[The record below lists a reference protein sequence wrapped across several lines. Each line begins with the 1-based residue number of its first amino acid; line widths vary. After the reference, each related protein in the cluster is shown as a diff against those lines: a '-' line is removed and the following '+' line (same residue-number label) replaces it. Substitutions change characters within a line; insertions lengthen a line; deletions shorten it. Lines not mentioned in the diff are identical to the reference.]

1 MFASAAIARM
11 VARSNPDS
19 ANRCRAAA
27 RITALV
33 SAEDLRMPTSVG
45 QQVLTWRRNARIV
58 DANKRWHSEEGDKMY
73 DTDVL
78 IVGAGPSGLTLAAS
92 LVKKGVAT
100 TVVDRQPAG
109 ANTSRAAVV
118 NARTLEVLEDLDVAR
133 RLVKEG
139 IKAPRF
145 SIRDR
150 ARTLIPIDFSELPTD
165 YPYSLMVPQSTTE
178 KLLLDRLVE
187 LGGSVL
193 RPKTLSS
200 ITQDA
205 DGVTATFDDG
215 DTIRARYAVGAD
227 GIHSTVREQAGIGFE
242 GGAYGESF
250 MLADVRL
257 TGEVP
262 LDEVILFW
270 AKEGLTVVAPLPGD
284 IFRIV
289 APVAD
294 APEEPSALYVQQ
306 ILDSRGPGAGRMVV
320 TDVIWGSRFRI
331 HHRVADT
338 YRTGRL
344 LLSGDA
350 AHVHSPAGG
359 QGMNLG
365 IQDAVALADALA
377 GVLGGAPESTLD
389 DYSAARRPIAQQV
402 VEMTDRLTR
411 LATLPR
417 AARPVRNAAIG
428 MAGRI
433 PAVRRALAMR
443 LSGLVYR

>member
-1 MFASAAIARM
+1 
-11 VARSNPDS
+11 
-19 ANRCRAAA
+19 
-27 RITALV
+27 
-33 SAEDLRMPTSVG
+33 
-45 QQVLTWRRNARIV
+45 
-58 DANKRWHSEEGDKMY
+58 MY

-78 IVGAGPSGLTLAAS
+78 VVGAGPSGLTLAAS
-92 LVKKGVAT
+92 LVKKGVAA
-100 TVVDRQPAG
+100 TVVDRQAAG

-139 IKAPRF
+139 IQAPRF

-150 ARTLIPIDFSELPTD
+150 ARTLIPIDFSNLPTD
-165 YPYSLMVPQSTTE
+165 YRYSLMVPQSTTE

-187 LGGSVL
+187 LGGSVI
-193 RPKTLSS
+193 RPKTLTS

-215 DTIRARYAVGAD
+215 DVIRARYAVGAD
-227 GIHSTVREQAGIGFE
+227 GINSTVREQAGIGFE
-242 GGAYGESF
+242 GGEYGESF
-250 MLADVRL
+250 VLADVRL
-257 TGEVP
+257 NGEAP
-262 LDEVILFW
+262 ADEVMLFW
-270 AKEGLTVVAPLPGD
+270 AKAGMTVVAPLPGD
-284 IFRIV
+284 VFRIV

-294 APEEPSALYVQQ
+294 APEEPSATYVQE
-306 ILDSRGPGAGRMVV
+306 ILDSRGFGAGRMVV
-320 TDVIWGSRFRI
+320 ADVIWGSRFRI

-338 YRTGRL
+338 YRAGRL

-365 IQDAVALADALA
+365 IQDGVALADALA
-377 GVLGGAPESTLD
+377 RVLAGEPESVLD
-389 DYSAARRPIAQQV
+389 DYSATRRPIAQQV
-402 VEMTDRLTR
+402 VAMTDRLTR

-417 AARPVRNAAIG
+417 AARPVRNAVIG
-428 MAGRI
+428 LAGRI
-433 PAVRRALAMR
+433 PAVRRALATQ

>member
-1 MFASAAIARM
+1 
-11 VARSNPDS
+11 
-19 ANRCRAAA
+19 
-27 RITALV
+27 
-33 SAEDLRMPTSVG
+33 
-45 QQVLTWRRNARIV
+45 
-58 DANKRWHSEEGDKMY
+58 MY

-92 LVKKGVAT
+92 LVNKGVAT
-100 TVVDRQPAG
+100 TVVDRQAAG
-109 ANTSRAAVV
+109 ANTSRAAAV

-139 IKAPRF
+139 IRAPRF

-178 KLLLDRLVE
+178 RLLLDRLVE
-187 LGGSVL
+187 LGGSVI
-193 RPKTLSS
+193 RPKTLTS
-200 ITQDA
+200 ITHDA
-205 DGVTATFDDG
+205 DAVTATFDDG
-215 DTIRARYAVGAD
+215 DIARARYAVGAD
-227 GIHSTVREQAGIGFE
+227 GIHSTVREQAGIGFQ
-242 GGAYGESF
+242 GGVYAESF
-250 MLADVRL
+250 ALADVRL
-257 TGEVP
+257 SGEVP
-262 LDEVILFW
+262 ADEVILFW
-270 AKEGLTVVAPLPGD
+270 AKAGLTVVAPLPGD

-294 APEEPSALYVQQ
+294 APEQPSAHYIQQ
-306 ILDSRGPGAGRMVV
+306 ILDSRGPGAGQMVV
-320 TDVIWGSRFRI
+320 TDVIWGSRFGI
-331 HHRVADT
+331 QHRVADT
-338 YRTGRL
+338 YRAGRL

-377 GVLGGAPESTLD
+377 GVLGGGLGGAADSTLD
-389 DYSAARRPIAQQV
+389 DYSATRRPIAQQV

-417 AARPVRNAAIG
+417 AIRPVRNAAG
-428 MAGRI
+428 GLAGRV
-433 PAVRRALAMR
+433 PSVRRALAMR